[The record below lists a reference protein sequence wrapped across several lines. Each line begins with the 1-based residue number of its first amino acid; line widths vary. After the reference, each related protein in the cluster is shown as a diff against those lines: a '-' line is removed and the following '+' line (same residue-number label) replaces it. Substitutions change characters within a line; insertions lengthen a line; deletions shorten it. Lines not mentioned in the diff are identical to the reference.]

1 MTDKGTDKGKKPR
14 GLGKRAWLTT
24 HAVRRLARFLAFIK
38 VVDITV
44 VNRGAVPKK
53 GPVIVACN
61 HISYTDPV
69 FLWGALRRRAIAIGM
84 AELWTMP
91 VVGRLVKLLG
101 HIPVVR
107 GDALSGADAV
117 ERATAVVSRG
127 GVLIIFPE
135 GKIVGR
141 GETAPYRPGAARI
154 ALATGAPIV
163 PAGIVGSNDVMP
175 LKRDRPGKKTFYRD
189 RKVVLVFG
197 HPIQPEPGMTEDDL
211 IDLVRLRISELTA

>member
-1 MTDKGTDKGKKPR
+1 MTDKGRKPR
-14 GLGKRAWLTT
+14 GLGKRAWVTT
-24 HAVRRLARFLAFIK
+24 KAVRWLARFLAFIK
-38 VVDITV
+38 VVDVTV

-53 GPVIVACN
+53 GAVIVACN

-91 VVGRLVKLLG
+91 VVGKLVKLLG
-101 HIPVVR
+101 HIPVIR

-141 GETAPYRPGAARI
+141 GEKAPYRAGAARI

-197 HPIQPEPGMTEDDL
+197 APIQPNPDMTEQQL
-211 IDLVRLRISELTA
+211 TELVRVRIEELSVS